1 MKNKNILI
9 IAKTLNEGGIS
20 KFIERTYTLL
30 KKESVC
36 NITILT
42 LTKTNDLKM
51 VDYLEKNGIK
61 VISVIAINKNPY
73 KYFLEIRK
81 LFKKNKFDIVHW
93 HTDNWVNVYPILL
106 AMRKKETKIIVQSHN
121 SSNSD
126 VTNSK
131 IKRLIQNF
139 FRNKSLNWNIT
150 RIAVSSEAA
159 RWMFGS
165 SQKVKILFNPVN
177 IEKFKFTEENRN
189 LIRKQYG
196 IKDEIVFGN
205 VGRFKEQ
212 KNQVFLVRIFNQVC
226 KINKNVRLM
235 LIGSGPA
242 EKLIDEE
249 IRKYGLQNKVIKIGW
264 TESIN
269 KFYAAF
275 DEIIFPSLY
284 EGFPLSLIEAQCSGC
299 PVIFSDTIT
308 KDVKVLDST
317 LRYSLKS
324 TPEDW
329 ARKSLEN
336 VNDYLGKYR
345 RAEVS
350 RILQKKGLDY
360 ESYIG
365 KMIDL
370 YS

>member
-1 MKNKNILI
+1 MIKKNILI
-9 IAKTLNEGGIS
+9 IVKTLGQGGIS
-20 KFIERTYTLL
+20 KYVEQTYLFLNKEDKFNISFLILSEDNDKVAIDVL
-30 KKESVC
+30 KKS
-36 NITILT
+36 
-42 LTKTNDLKM
+42 
-51 VDYLEKNGIK
+51 GIK
-61 VISVIAINKNPY
+61 IVTIPAINKSPIS
-73 KYFLEIRK
+73 YFKRIRAF
-81 LFKKNKFDIVHW
+81 LKNSTFDVIHW
-93 HTDNWVNVYPILL
+93 HTDNWVNVFPILL
-106 AMRKKETKIIVQSHN
+106 AMKKKVNKVIVQSHN

-165 SQKVKILFNPVN
+165 SKKVKILFNPVN

-212 KNQVFLVRIFNQVC
+212 KNQVFLIRIFNQVC

-249 IRKYGLQNKVIKIGW
+249 ISKYGLQNKVIKIEW
-264 TESIN
+264 TESIS

-317 LRYSLKS
+317 LRYPLKS
-324 TPEDW
+324 TSEDW